1 MKQQINE
8 IKRLKQ
14 LAGLNED
21 SNKIKGSLKMVN
33 GDVYDIGQ
41 TVNGV
46 SKFIYFNDKW
56 HYYSEDITREY
67 EYSQEDLTKLIHDDK
82 ANEEDE
88 VTYLGNIFEYI
99 E

>member
-1 MKQQINE
+1 M
-8 IKRLKQ
+8 LK
-14 LAGLNED
+14 
-21 SNKIKGSLKMVN
+21 VFN

-56 HYYSEDITREY
+56 HYYSQHITREY
-67 EYSQEDLTKLIHDDK
+67 EYSQEDLTEYIHNDK
-82 ANEEDE
+82 MNGWDE
-88 VTYLGNIFEYI
+88 VKYLGNVFGCI